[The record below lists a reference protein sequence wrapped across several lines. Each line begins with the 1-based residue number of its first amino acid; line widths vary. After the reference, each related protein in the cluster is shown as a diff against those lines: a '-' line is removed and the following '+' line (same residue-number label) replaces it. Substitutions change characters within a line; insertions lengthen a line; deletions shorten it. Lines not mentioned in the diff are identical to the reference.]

1 MFSPFYFRHTLTCY
15 WTGFHDSESG
25 LSHFIYY
32 AGTSPGDQSYVTPTT
47 LPSTMTSF
55 VAHSPF
61 SSLDLLPVNRIVYVT
76 LEAYNRAGLSHFV
89 SSKGV
94 FISETSPQLLGK
106 ASINTSWSSSL
117 ISNTQYTNSALRL
130 TWNFTDTYTTVDQY
144 FWTLFSDYSSY
155 QPVSPSYD
163 YNILHATLTNLNLH
177 DGIRLAA
184 VVIACNQIG
193 LCNRNKTDYILIDSS
208 PPISGYFALTTD
220 STASLPWSIA
230 DGMVW
235 YHNNKLSSSELNL
248 TFTGFSDPHSGV
260 SEYWATVGSY
270 YGGRDLYNPVSP
282 LIIQEHSSNPLVS
295 VATVQL
301 SRYLSTSE
309 VISIWLWA
317 TNGVGLQSIIAQGSF
332 EVVLFNINSTE
343 TGYLKLLRSQHCP
356 IYSCR
361 GHCTCNKQ
369 GHLCDVTV
377 NGSICHELE
386 STSLPENMKVS
397 ISNFISQLATP
408 SNATIPL
415 FTALTDK
422 LTALV
427 EFDAPSFQWIEW
439 SVGEKGQNPGTGVF
453 DLSSD
458 PIWFPLGL
466 DTTPIFNIGPTHPL
480 EQGKTYVFYAR
491 VWYNST
497 HFAVFESEGVTID
510 SYSPQISQGFRLRET
525 TSLDPMDADFISNTS
540 QLNLKWNNVFSK
552 IVSGEYLNFEVAIGE
567 TPGSDNVL
575 SFISINNLTSLDLT
589 DLNLKGNRKYFS
601 SVRATNPLG
610 IMATSI
616 SDGFLVDLTPPKA
629 GVIFNG
635 GHLYDS
641 IAQSDVTSF
650 SVRLLGFHDPESS
663 IRSFKMTVSKSS
675 LSPLDYRD
683 IGISTHYTMAD
694 LLLEDDEHYTS
705 YIIAVNNAG
714 GEHAV
719 QFTDYIIDNTTPTL
733 IHCHLSGNLI
743 KNPSFED
750 GQDIYL
756 DVKNASYI
764 PYFNID
770 GLVRIESTHYL
781 QNECHNSRVMPADG
795 SFSLEVPH
803 YISQMIDNVMPYT
816 DYYLSFDILIQSNKE
831 TKFRVDCPGIDHRF
845 IIPASTDNCH
855 WKAESFKCTT
865 RNSTTMKITI
875 SASDD
880 SITVDNLSLKYCTET
895 FSITTNRFKRHSDD
909 SSETP
914 KAFSS
919 SPVSL
924 SLPIDDLQSG
934 ILNMEYALGTE
945 PGGQQIL
952 PYTSNGDQNFAYL
965 DLTNFNIAHNTSLYV
980 SVIATNYAKLTKKFY
995 SEPIRIDTTPPEIYN
1010 GGLKEVLEE
1019 EGDDI
1024 DYSISSI
1031 VQLDWSGIV
1040 DEESGI
1046 KHCLWGL
1053 GMRSYKL

>member
-1 MFSPFYFRHTLTCY
+1 
-15 WTGFHDSESG
+15 
-25 LSHFIYY
+25 
-32 AGTSPGDQSYVTPTT
+32 
-47 LPSTMTSF
+47 MTSF
-55 VAHSPF
+55 VAHAPF
-61 SSLDLLPVNRIVYVT
+61 SSLDLLPINRTVYVT
-76 LEAYNRAGLSHFV
+76 LEAYNRAGLSHSV

-94 FISETSPQLLGK
+94 FISEISPQLLGK
-106 ASINTSWSSSL
+106 ASINTSWSGSF
-117 ISNTQYTNSALRL
+117 ISNTQYTNSALHL
-130 TWNFTDTYTTVDQY
+130 TWKFTDTYTTVDQY

-163 YNILHATLTNLNLH
+163 YNTLHTTLTNLNLH
-177 DGIRLAA
+177 DGSRLAA

-193 LCNRNKTDYILIDSS
+193 LCNRDKTDYILIDSS

-235 YHNNKLSSSELNL
+235 YHNNELSASEINL
-248 TFTGFSDPHSGV
+248 TFTGFSDPHSGI
-260 SEYWATVGSY
+260 SEYWATIGSY
-270 YGGRDLYNPVSP
+270 YGGRDLYDPVSP
-282 LIIQEHSSNPLVS
+282 LIIQEHYSNLLVS

-332 EVVLFNINSTE
+332 EVVLSNINSTE

-356 IYSCR
+356 IYSCQ

-369 GHLCDVTV
+369 GHLCDVIV

-386 STSLPENMKVS
+386 STSLPENMKIS
-397 ISNFISQLATP
+397 ISNFVSQLAIP
-408 SNATIPL
+408 NDATIPL
-415 FTALTDK
+415 FTPLTDK
-422 LTALV
+422 LAALV

-458 PIWFPLGL
+458 LIWFPLGL
-466 DTTPIFNIGPTHPL
+466 DTTPVFNIGPTHPL

-497 HFAVFESEGVTID
+497 HFAVFESEGVTVD

-525 TSLDPMDADFISNTS
+525 TSLDPVDADFISNTS

-552 IVSGEYLNFEVAIGE
+552 IFSGEYLNFEVGIGE

-575 SFISINNLTSLDLT
+575 SFVFINNLTSLDLT

-635 GHLYDS
+635 DHLYDS
-641 IAQSDVTSF
+641 VAQSDISSF

-663 IRSFKMTVSKSS
+663 IRNFKMTVSRSS

-683 IGISTHYTMAD
+683 IGISTHYTMSD
-694 LLLEDDEHYTS
+694 LLLQDGERYTS
-705 YIIAVNNAG
+705 HIIAVNNAG

-719 QFTDYIIDNTTPTL
+719 QSTDNIIDNSTPTL
-733 IHCHLSGNLI
+733 IHCKILSGNLI

-750 GQDIYL
+750 NQNPYIDA
-756 DVKNASYI
+756 KNISYDPNYI
-764 PYFNID
+764 FG
-770 GLVRIESTHYL
+770 GLVRIESARYL
-781 QNECHNSRVMPADG
+781 QNECHDSTVTPADG
-795 SFSLEVPH
+795 RFSLEVPH
-803 YISQMIDNVMPYT
+803 HISQIVGNVMPYT
-816 DYYLSFDILIQSNKE
+816 DYYFSFDLLIQSNKE
-831 TKFRVDCPGIDHRF
+831 TKFRVECPGIDHLF
-845 IIPASTDNCH
+845 IVPASTDNCR
-855 WKAESFKCTT
+855 WKAENFKCTT
-865 RNSTTMKITI
+865 SNSTTMKITI

-880 SITVDNLSLKYCTET
+880 SITVDNLSLIYCIESVSFAGDT
-895 FSITTNRFKRHSDD
+895 FKIHNDD

-914 KAFSS
+914 RALCSS
-919 SPVSL
+919 SVSL
-924 SLPIDDLQSG
+924 SLPIDDSQSD
-934 ILNMEYALGTE
+934 ILSIEYALGTE

-980 SVIATNYAKLTKKFY
+980 SVVATNYAKLTKKFY
-995 SEPIRIDTTPPEIYN
+995 SEPIRIDITPPEIYD

-1053 GMRSYKL
+1053 GM